1 MAIVEMQDLYSRIK
15 GKMGE
20 VPSDE
25 DISLLE
31 DFTDTFTSLSKS
43 ESENWKAKFEKSE
56 AEWKEKYD
64 SNDAAWRKRYTD
76 RFMGKV
82 EDIPEVKDSLEKQR
96 AETITIDDLFT
107 EKE

>member
-1 MAIVEMQDLYSRIK
+1 MAIVEMQNLFDRIK
-15 GKMGE
+15 KKVGE

-31 DFTDTFTSLSKS
+31 DFTDTFTSISKS
-43 ESENWKAKFEKSE
+43 DPEDWKGKFERSE
-56 AEWKEKYD
+56 AEWKEKYEK
-64 SNDAAWRKRYTD
+64 NDADWRKRYTD

-107 EKE
+107 KE